1 MSAVESVSRKL
12 QLNNF
17 PHTANSTHVI
27 ETLLKLRCHK
37 CMFPL
42 RAQQNCHV
50 NTSKFSR
57 LNLFSL
63 STLKESEA
71 SEQTNAFSAIYKHI
85 KLFLEQ
91 HLNIVLTFQINFR
104 LTLTPNTSCAVS
116 AYFWA
121 RSGSNVLRKT
131 AGTQFLA
138 PFPRAINR
146 RQAANEGFVR

>member
-1 MSAVESVSRKL
+1 MSAVESVSRGV

-50 NTSKFSR
+50 NTRKFSR

-85 KLFLEQ
+85 KLFLKQ

-104 LTLTPNTSCAVS
+104 LTLTLTRHVLCLPTFGRAQAATC
-116 AYFWA
+116 
-121 RSGSNVLRKT
+121 LRKPLEHNFSHLFR
-131 AGTQFLA
+131 G
-138 PFPRAINR
+138 R
-146 RQAANEGFVR
+146 